1 MLVENIEEPIP
12 ESPKEEQGYHQAEK
26 EVESFAFEKPRGEV
40 EATIGTPPAIFERH
54 LRQKSE
60 IMY

>member
-12 ESPKEEQGYHQAEK
+12 EPPKEEQGYHQAEK

-40 EATIGTPPAIFERH
+40 GATIGTPPAIFESN
-54 LRQKSE
+54 LR
-60 IMY
+60 